1 MIKKKIVAILII
13 IVAYVLQT
21 TLFQALELADVAPN
35 ILLIVTVT
43 YAYLRG
49 RTSGILI
56 GFVCG
61 LLLDAQFE
69 SVVGL
74 YSLALMTIGYLV
86 GFCKKIYFRNN
97 LLLPII
103 LMVSSDFIYGL
114 YCYITGFMMRGR
126 MNFGFCFMYR
136 ILPEMIYTTL
146 VGVVIYTLLLKL
158 ENLLSKR
165 KEA

>member
-1 MIKKKIVAILII
+1 MIKKIVAILII
-13 IVAYVLQT
+13 IIAYVLQT
-21 TLFQALELADVAPN
+21 TLFQVLELADVAPN
-35 ILLIVTVT
+35 ILLIITVT

-56 GFVCG
+56 GFICG

-74 YSLALMTIGYLV
+74 YALALMTIGYLV
-86 GFCKKIYFRNN
+86 GFCKKIYFRNSI
-97 LLLPII
+97 LLPII
-103 LMVSSDFIYGL
+103 LIMGSDFIYGL

-126 MNFGFCFMYR
+126 LNFGFCLMYR

-146 VGVVIYTLLLKL
+146 VGCVIFMLLIKL
-158 ENLLSKR
+158 ENLLNRR